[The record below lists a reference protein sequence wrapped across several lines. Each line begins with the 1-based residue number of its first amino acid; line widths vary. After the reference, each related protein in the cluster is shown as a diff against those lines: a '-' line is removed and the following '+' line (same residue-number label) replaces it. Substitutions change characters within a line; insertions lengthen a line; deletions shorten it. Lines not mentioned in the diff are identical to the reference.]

1 MHHLTTRLNALQR
14 PKLLVQA
21 ALSGLASYRRE
32 AHLGRALGVLGH
44 TRLVLPPAALENPL
58 EREAGLNTQR
68 IEQDTGYC
76 YARHVEV
83 LIAIMGEAQLLRD
96 GYCRPIAA
104 E

>member
-14 PKLLVQA
+14 PTLLVQA
-21 ALSGLASYRRE
+21 ARSGLASYRRE
-32 AHLGRALGVLGH
+32 AHLGRALGKVGH
-44 TRLVLPPAALENPL
+44 TRLVMPPAALEKL
-58 EREAGLNTQR
+58 LDVEDELNQQR
-68 IEQDTGYC
+68 RAHDTGYC

>member
-32 AHLGRALGVLGH
+32 THLGRALGKVGH
-44 TRLVLPPAALENPL
+44 TRLVLPPAALEKLL
-58 EREAGLNTQR
+58 ELETALNTQR
-68 IEQDTGYC
+68 RDHDTGYQ